1 MSGGISL
8 EPQFLKSELNVVPPI
23 CNSNEQPEFER
34 GLSIGLRQ
42 LKQYKTQSEV
52 SQRSRFIVQF
62 SVLYE

>member
-23 CNSNEQPEFER
+23 CSTNEQPEFER

-42 LKQYKTQSEV
+42 LKQYKTQSDV
-52 SQRSRFIVQF
+52 SQLSRFIVQF
-62 SVLYE
+62 LVLYE